1 MEMNLEDLTV
11 RDKLI
16 YHAVTG
22 ICTPQFMK
30 HLYLSWTKD
39 PLYSM
44 EEIVNSYVPMANE
57 SRQHKVRAG
66 LETAYGRMPFEELKE
81 LYLSKDIQILT
92 ILDKGYPQGWLNS
105 YLPPVVVFCAGNIRL
120 LDRPCLSVV
129 GSRSPTA
136 YGKAVLDGMIPP
148 LVAERIT
155 LVSGLAKGID
165 QMVHSC
171 AIGNGGA
178 TIGIIGSGLDIAYP
192 RENAA
197 LQRQMMAEQLV
208 ISEYPLGS
216 KPERYHFPMRNRLIA
231 NLSPATLV
239 IEATEKSGSLITA
252 NLALQEN
259 RDVFAVPGNIT
270 SRLSVGTNQ
279 LIKAGAA
286 CVLNAA
292 DVLDEMKPQWS
303 SGAREITS
311 I

>member
-1 MEMNLEDLTV
+1 MEMNREDLPI

-16 YHAVTG
+16 YHAMTG
-22 ICTPQFMK
+22 ICTPNFMK
-30 HLYLSWTKD
+30 HLYLSWMRD
-39 PLYSM
+39 PFYSI
-44 EEIVNSYVPMANE
+44 EEIVNSYVPMGNE
-57 SRQHKVRAG
+57 SKQQKLKMS
-66 LETAYGRMPFEELKE
+66 LETAYSKTPFEELKE
-81 LYLSKDIQILT
+81 LYRINNIQILT
-92 ILDKGYPQGWLNS
+92 ILDNGYPEGWLNS
-105 YLPPVVVFCAGNIRL
+105 YLPPVVVFYAGNIRL
-120 LDRPCLSVV
+120 LEQPCLSIV

-136 YGKAVLDGMIPP
+136 YGKAVMDEMIPP
-148 LVAERIT
+148 LVAEGVT

-171 AIGNGGA
+171 AIANGGA
-178 TIGIIGSGLDIAYP
+178 TIGIIGSGLDVTYP

-216 KPERYHFPMRNRLIA
+216 KPERFHFPMRNRLIA
-231 NLSPATLV
+231 NLSLATLV

-259 RDVFAVPGNIT
+259 RDVYAVPGNIT

-286 CVLNAA
+286 CVLNAT
-292 DVLDEMKPQWS
+292 DVLEEMKTQWN
-303 SGAREITS
+303 
-311 I
+311 

>member
-1 MEMNLEDLTV
+1 MEMNREDLTV

-16 YHAVTG
+16 YHAMTG
-22 ICTPQFMK
+22 VCTPNFMK

-39 PLYSM
+39 PFYSI
-44 EEIVNSYVPMANE
+44 EEIVNSYVPMSNE
-57 SRQHKVRAG
+57 TKQQKLKMA
-66 LETAYGRMPFEELKE
+66 LETAYSKMSFEELNE
-81 LYLSKDIQILT
+81 LYRIKDIQILT
-92 ILDKGYPQGWLNS
+92 ILDNSYPEGWLNS

-120 LDRPCLSVV
+120 LEQPCLSVV

-136 YGKAVLDGMIPP
+136 YGKAVLDEMIPP
-148 LVAERIT
+148 LVAEGVT

-171 AIGNGGA
+171 AIANGGT
-178 TIGIIGSGLDIAYP
+178 TIGIIGAGLDVTYP

-208 ISEYPLGS
+208 MSEYPLGS
-216 KPERYHFPMRNRLIA
+216 KPERFHFPMRNRLIA
-231 NLSPATLV
+231 NLSLATLV
-239 IEATEKSGSLITA
+239 IEATESSGSLITA

-259 RDVFAVPGNIT
+259 RDVYAVPGNIT

-286 CVLNAA
+286 CVLSAT
-292 DVLDEMKPQWS
+292 DVLEEMKPQWN
-303 SGAREITS
+303 
-311 I
+311 

>member
-1 MEMNLEDLTV
+1 MEMNREDLTV

-16 YHAVTG
+16 YHAMTG
-22 ICTPQFMK
+22 VCTPHFMK
-30 HLYLSWTKD
+30 HLYLSWMRD
-39 PLYSM
+39 PCYSI
-44 EEIVNSYVPMANE
+44 EENVNSYVPMTNE
-57 SRQHKVRAG
+57 AKQQKLKSAI
-66 LETAYGRMPFEELKE
+66 LTACSKTPYEELLE
-81 LYLSKDIQILT
+81 LYRSKDIQILT
-92 ILDKGYPQGWLNS
+92 ILDNDYPEGWLNS

-120 LDRPCLSVV
+120 LEQPCLSVV
-129 GSRSPTA
+129 GSRSPSA
-136 YGKAVLDGMIPP
+136 YGKAVLNEMIPP
-148 LVAERIT
+148 LVAEGIT

-171 AIGNGGA
+171 TIENGGA
-178 TIGIIGSGLDIAYP
+178 TIGIIGTGLDLTYP
-192 RENAA
+192 RENAS
-197 LQRQMMAEQLV
+197 LQRKMMAEQLV

-231 NLSPATLV
+231 NLSLATLV

-286 CVLNAA
+286 CVLNAT
-292 DVLDEMKPQWS
+292 DVLEEMRTQWN
-303 SGAREITS
+303 
-311 I
+311 

>member
-1 MEMNLEDLTV
+1 MEKNSEDLTV

-16 YHAVTG
+16 HHAMTG
-22 ICTPQFMK
+22 VCTPHFMK
-30 HLYLSWTKD
+30 HLYVSWMRD
-39 PLYSM
+39 PSYSI
-44 EEIVNSYVPMANE
+44 EENVSSYVPMTNE
-57 SRQHKVRAG
+57 SKQQKLKAAIQ
-66 LETAYGRMPFEELKE
+66 TAYSKSPYEELLE
-81 LYLSKDIQILT
+81 LYRSKDIQILT
-92 ILDKGYPQGWLNS
+92 ILDKGYPEGWLHS

-120 LDRPCLSVV
+120 LEQPCLSVV
-129 GSRSPTA
+129 GSRSPSA
-136 YGKAVLDGMIPP
+136 YGKTVLNDMIPP
-148 LVAERIT
+148 LVAEGIT

-171 AIGNGGA
+171 AIKNGGA
-178 TIGIIGSGLDIAYP
+178 TIGIIGTGLDVIYP
-192 RENAA
+192 RENAS
-197 LQRQMMAEQLV
+197 LQRKMMAEQLV

-231 NLSPATLV
+231 NLSLATLV

-292 DVLDEMKPQWS
+292 DVLEEMKTQWN
-303 SGAREITS
+303 
-311 I
+311 